1 MRCCRWRR
9 KGRIG
14 CNTVLCV
21 WRYKTFHTAEN
32 LEEKKEEICEEILDR
47 KAT

>member
-1 MRCCRWRR
+1 MS
-9 KGRIG
+9 G

-21 WRYKTFHTAEN
+21 GGCKAFHTMKN